1 MKRIKILSLALLST
15 LALGLT
21 SCLNS
26 NSSDS
31 DSTYRGIVKV
41 VSYLGST
48 SFQTQPIEQIQS
60 DGTKTKTSFSL
71 IPTSTSLA
79 TVQTTKKFNATS
91 GLAFIVYTKVATPGS
106 SGNTITIDLSFAV
119 SLDNASISTTRGAA
133 NDSIQKVT
141 QSPLM
146 SLDQLSASSE
156 DKFTLFDSS
165 NENLLI
171 GANYYFSTPSHYF
184 SLLFYPDEVTSGATT
199 MDVYL
204 SHHTS
209 DKSATYSSAYYAG
222 SYPSLYYH
230 SFNILDMVSRFTG
243 KAGNAPTKIAL
254 HTNINETGTTLP
266 TTGTTYTIN
275 YTKTTN

>member
-1 MKRIKILSLALLST
+1 MKRIKIWSLVLLST
-15 LALGLT
+15 LVLGLT

-26 NSSDS
+26 SSDS
-31 DSTYRGIVKV
+31 NNTYTGIVKV
-41 VSYLGST
+41 ISSYGSIY
-48 SFQTQPIEQIQS
+48 FQTQT
-60 DGTKTKTSFSL
+60 GTKL
-71 IPTSTSLA
+71 VPTSASLA
-79 TVQTTKKFNATS
+79 TVQSTNKFNAS
-91 GLAFIVYTKVATPGS
+91 QGLAFIAYTQVTTQASGAASTGQATI
-106 SGNTITIDLSFAV
+106 NLSYAV
-119 SLDNASISTTRGAA
+119 SLDGTSISTTRGTT

-141 QSPLM
+141 QSPLI

-156 DKFTLFDSS
+156 DKFTLYDSS

-171 GANYYFSTPSHYF
+171 GANYYFSTPNHYF
-184 SLLFYPDEVTSGATT
+184 SLVFYPDEVTAGATT

-209 DKSATYSSAYYAG
+209 DKNATYTSAYYVG

-230 SFNILDMVSRFTG
+230 SFNILDMVYRFTG

-254 HTNINETGTTLP
+254 HTNINETSTTLP
-266 TTGTTYTIN
+266 STGTTYTIN

>member
-1 MKRIKILSLALLST
+1 MKRIKIWSLALLST
-15 LALGLT
+15 LVLGLT

-26 NSSDS
+26 SSDS
-31 DSTYRGIVKV
+31 NGTQMKIVKV
-41 VSYLGST
+41 ESYLGNT
-48 SFQTQPIEQIQS
+48 SFKTNT
-60 DGTKTKTSFSL
+60 GTSL
-71 IPTSTSLA
+71 FPTSTSLA
-79 TVQTTKKFNATS
+79 NVQSKNKFNATS
-91 GLAFIVYTKVATPGS
+91 GLAFIAYTEVATQTS
-106 SGNTITIDLSFAV
+106 SDKSTTIELSYAV
-119 SLDNASISTTRGAA
+119 SLDGASISTTRGAA

-141 QSPLM
+141 QSPLI

-156 DKFTLFDSS
+156 DKFALFDSS

-171 GANYYFSTPSHYF
+171 GANYYFSTPNHYF

-209 DKSATYSSAYYAG
+209 DKSATYTSAYYVG

-254 HTNINETGTTLP
+254 HTNINETSTTLP
-266 TTGTTYTIN
+266 STGTTYTIS
-275 YTKTTN
+275 YTKTPK

>member
-1 MKRIKILSLALLST
+1 MKRIKIWSLVLLST
-15 LALGLT
+15 LVLGLT

-26 NSSDS
+26 SSDS
-31 DSTYRGIVKV
+31 NGTQMGIVKV
-41 VSYLGST
+41 ETYLGNT
-48 SFQTQPIEQIQS
+48 SF
-60 DGTKTKTSFSL
+60 KTNKGISYS
-71 IPTSTSLA
+71 PTPTSLA
-79 TVQTTKKFNATS
+79 AVQSKNKFNATS
-91 GLAFIVYTKVATPGS
+91 GLAFIAYTEVTTQAS
-106 SGNTITIDLSFAV
+106 SDKNTIELSYAV
-119 SLDNASISTTRGAA
+119 SLDGKSISTTRGAV

-141 QSPLM
+141 QSPLI

-156 DKFTLFDSS
+156 DKFTLYDSS

-171 GANYYFSTPSHYF
+171 GANYYFSTPNHYF
-184 SLLFYPDEVTSGATT
+184 SLVFYPDEVTAGATT

-209 DKSATYSSAYYAG
+209 DKNATFTSAYYVG
-222 SYPSLYYH
+222 TYPSLYYH
-230 SFNILDMVSRFTG
+230 SFNILDMVSLFTG